1 MKSNEFLWQK
11 KAGKHKST
19 NEVLFHRLN
28 LGMILDV
35 TLALLCSCACI
46 LLITSH
52 PESKVLFT
60 VGQFADPCKHD
71 SQCRHEDEEGL
82 VRLTDAGRAQ
92 QLARDVFPKKA
103 EKMQKITFTR
113 CCYNDKDADVDERYN
128 MSFSQFEFETGP
140 RM

>member
-1 MKSNEFLWQK
+1 M
-11 KAGKHKST
+11 
-19 NEVLFHRLN
+19 
-28 LGMILDV
+28 
-35 TLALLCSCACI
+35 
-46 LLITSH
+46 ITSH

-82 VRLTDAGRAQ
+82 VRLTGAGRAQ

-113 CCYNDKDADVDERYN
+113 CCYNDKDADVDEQIQHVFFRV
-128 MSFSQFEFETGP
+128 
-140 RM
+140 RI

>member
-1 MKSNEFLWQK
+1 MAKK
-11 KAGKHKST
+11 KAVKHKST

-28 LGMILDV
+28 LEMIWTFRWLCFPSFHP
-35 TLALLCSCACI
+35 LAST
-46 LLITSH
+46 LITSH
-52 PESKVLFT
+52 PESKVLLP

-82 VRLTDAGRAQ
+82 VRLTGAGRAQ

-113 CCYNDKDADVDERYN
+113 CCYNDKDADVDEQIQHVFFTVRI
-128 MSFSQFEFETGP
+128 
-140 RM
+140 